1 MNQSVN
7 HKPNLFAT
15 WYRGHVRAMGE
26 GFLMPVQTPWSSLF
40 TVITLGICFYLP
52 LIMWTVWQNFD
63 KLESQWQSKGSMAV
77 FLKAGI
83 NADELTALQLDLD
96 ERNLISDSQVV
107 QSSEIRNRLNSDP
120 QLNKVIAI
128 IEDQQLPDQILITP
142 HPDATNDQL
151 LELSQKLQLN
161 PSIDYVS
168 FDADW
173 FNQLQTLT
181 RAFFYMMQASVVV
194 FLMIVLV
201 FLSHSIGNEIANHKK
216 EISLNKLLGAYPSQ
230 IRRRFL
236 YGGIYYGVISATLA
250 LLLLHST
257 LWWIAKPIQELSAS
271 FGQNIII
278 NSPDFSTSV
287 QFLITATVITWLG
300 ARFSASNH
308 IRSLR

>member
-1 MNQSVN
+1 MNQTVK
-7 HKPNLFAT
+7 HKPNAMIC
-15 WYRGHVRAMGE
+15 WYRGHLRAIKE
-26 GFLMPVQTPWSSLF
+26 GFLMPMQTPWSSLF

-52 LIMWTVWQNFD
+52 LVMWTVWQNFD
-63 KLESQWQSKGSMAV
+63 ELESQWQSKGSMAI
-77 FLKAGI
+77 FLKPGI
-83 NADELTALQLDLD
+83 QADEMTALQLDLD
-96 ERNLISDSQVV
+96 ERNLIKSSQVV
-107 QSSEIRNRLNSDP
+107 QSEDIRQQLNEDP

-128 IEDQQLPDQILITP
+128 IEQQQLPDQILITP
-142 HPDATNDQL
+142 HPDATNEQL
-151 LELSQKLQLN
+151 IELSQKLQLN

-194 FLMIVLV
+194 FLVIVLV

-216 EISLNKLLGAYPSQ
+216 EIALNKLLGAYPSQ

-236 YGGIYYGVISATLA
+236 YGGIYYGLASAALA

-257 LWWIAKPIQELSAS
+257 LLWVANPIQELSAS
-271 FGQNIII
+271 FGQSILIQ
-278 NSPDFSTSV
+278 SPSFSVSML
-287 QFLITATVITWLG
+287 FLLMATAITWLG

-308 IRSLR
+308 IRSL